1 MSKPVVSVIVPV
13 FNTAKYLSRCL
24 DSILRQSYENL
35 EIIIIDDG
43 STDNSYAV
51 AKTYEQKDSRIR
63 LITQENCGVTPTRV
77 RGIREAQGKWIGF
90 VDSDD
95 YIEPYMYEQLA
106 TCIDWQDCDLVSADT
121 YLHTLSGALTIDFD
135 NYAPRLY
142 ENLPRDIYPTMLHD
156 FHINIK
162 GMRCYL
168 VTKLFRADILKS
180 VAEKVDLRVFYG
192 EDAMIL
198 YRYCLLCNSIYIMRE
213 PLYHYIHR
221 QGSAQ
226 KQPREGEA
234 ESLYLLYKNLASAF
248 QASPHSAMLMRQLNQ
263 HILLKEEERVL
274 RGLYGLDMS
283 LLDVWD
289 FAAYRQVFGKRV
301 LVYGAGRCGQAF
313 YKELLR
319 MGYQDKIVAWV
330 DKKPKD
336 VSAENIHPVE
346 PVDVI
351 RDKTYDFVAVAIKN
365 EKMAQEA
372 IMELQ
377 EKWNVPPE
385 KIVWGESSC
394 RNNWNTAYI

>member
-1 MSKPVVSVIVPV
+1 MEKSLLSVIVPV
-13 FNTAKYLSRCL
+13 YNTAKYLARCL

-43 STDNSYAV
+43 STDDSFDV
-51 AKTYEQKDSRIR
+51 ANAFAQKDARIR
-63 LITQENCGVTPTRV
+63 LFTQKNKGITATRV
-77 RGIREAQGKWIGF
+77 RGIRESHGHWIGF

-95 YIEPYMYEQLA
+95 YIEPYMYQQLID
-106 TCIDWQDCDLVSADT
+106 CIERQGCDLVSTSA
-121 YLHTLSGALTIDFD
+121 YHHTLSRDINIWFD
-135 NYAPRLY
+135 NYASGLY
-142 ENLPRDIYPTMLHD
+142 KNLPLEIYPTMLHD
-156 FHINIK
+156 FHINFK
-162 GMRCYL
+162 GLRCNL
-168 VTKLFRADILKS
+168 VTKLFHANMLKA
-180 VAEKVDLRVFYG
+180 VAENVDLRVFYE

-198 YRYCLLCNSIYIMRE
+198 YRYCLLCNSIYIMRD
-213 PLYHYIHR
+213 PLYHYVYR

-226 KQPREGEA
+226 QRAQEGEA
-234 ESLYLLYKNLASAF
+234 ESLYYLYKNLASAF
-248 QASPHSAMLMRQLNQ
+248 QASPYSDILMRQLRQ

-289 FAAYRQVFGKRV
+289 FSAYRQVFGKRV

-319 MGYQDKIVAWV
+319 MGYQDRIVSWV
-330 DKKPKD
+330 DKKPKG

-351 RDKTYDFVAVAIKN
+351 RDKVYDFVAVAIKN
-365 EKMAQEA
+365 EKMAREA
-372 IMELQ
+372 ITELQ
-377 EKWNVPPE
+377 GKWGVPEE

-394 RNNWNTAYI
+394 RSNWNTAYI